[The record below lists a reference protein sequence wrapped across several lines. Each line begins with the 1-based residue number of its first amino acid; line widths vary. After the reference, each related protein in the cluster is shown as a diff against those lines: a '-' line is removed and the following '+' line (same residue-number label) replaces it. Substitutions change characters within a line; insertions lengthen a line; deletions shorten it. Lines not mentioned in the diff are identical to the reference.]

1 MNSTSDLAASGHHL
15 MLDHHLPPKKLN
27 IKLTRGL
34 PKDKHLDLNSS
45 SLNLGSSSLGC
56 QGHQH
61 NKTERGGSD
70 EQSEEPHA
78 PQTHEQL
85 LPQKKLL
92 VIKKSKIRKFMEMK
106 KREKMKEQLLSEQNE
121 MLKAI
126 RMQDNMTKL
135 NEFCKKNLMKN
146 VHKKRNATIQH

>member
-1 MNSTSDLAASGHHL
+1 MNSTSDLATSGHHI
-15 MLDHHLPPKKLN
+15 MLDHHPLPKKLN
-27 IKLTRGL
+27 IKASKGL
-34 PKDKHLDLNSS
+34 PKEKHLDLNSS
-45 SLNLGSSSLGC
+45 SLYLESSSLGC

-70 EQSEEPHA
+70 EQNEEPH
-78 PQTHEQL
+78 
-85 LPQKKLL
+85 LPQAHDLPSKKLL

-106 KREKMKEQLLSEQNE
+106 KREKQKELLLTEQNE

-126 RMQDNMTKL
+126 RMQENMTKL